1 MYLILQAVYEY
12 ISIYF
17 SFIDRIN
24 LSFDF
29 RRWVCPYYRCWYG
42 IHQLVNNSINHLK
55 IMTQISTAILG
66 LVLTQIIMVEFLV
79 FLNVIP
85 LVIVQHTVWDQPQLA
100 CE

>member
-1 MYLILQAVYEY
+1 MNTFQ
-12 ISIYF
+12 YF
-17 SFIDRIN
+17 SY
-24 LSFDF
+24 LSTGFTF
-29 RRWVCPYYRCWYG
+29 RRWVNPYCRCWYVM
-42 IHQLVNNSINHLK
+42 HRLVNNSINHLK

>member
-1 MYLILQAVYEY
+1 MNTFQ
-12 ISIYF
+12 YF
-17 SFIDRIN
+17 SY
-24 LSFDF
+24 LSTGCTL
-29 RRWVCPYYRCWYG
+29 RRLVHPYWRCGYVM
-42 IHQLVNNSINHLK
+42 HRLVNNSINHLK
-55 IMTQISTAILG
+55 IMTQILTAILG